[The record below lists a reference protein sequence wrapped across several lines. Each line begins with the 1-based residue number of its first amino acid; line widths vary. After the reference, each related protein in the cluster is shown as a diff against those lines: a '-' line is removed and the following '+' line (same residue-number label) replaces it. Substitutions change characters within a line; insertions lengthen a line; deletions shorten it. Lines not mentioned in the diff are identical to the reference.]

1 MIKVSVIIPVYNAE
15 RFLEKCLD
23 SIINQTLKEIEIICI
38 DDCSTDN
45 SLSILE
51 RYSHKDSRIIVLK
64 NEINKGSGGARN
76 IGINIAKGEY
86 IAFIDSDDF
95 IDSKYLELL
104 YYTGNKFD
112 ADLINT
118 ESIYFCNENES
129 IEELDLNNNFS
140 FKEGIRN
147 IDASS
152 LLNKLRKSTLEYTL
166 GWYACCKIW
175 RLSFLLKNK
184 LEFLNINNSEDFYFL
199 FMSLAHNPITA
210 YNGAAKYYYLQ
221 RESSLSKKG
230 AKESTLE
237 NARNNLPILIIYYNN
252 CPNNYKLN
260 IMNFIVSY
268 LFYLY
273 KDVKDIDSY
282 KLLID
287 TINIISEKSELFTT
301 NLFLK
306 KYFSKNGILK
316 NYDSFLFY
324 NELYSGTIRKILSK
338 PLLSFFKK
346 LDFIP

>member
-1 MIKVSVIIPVYNAE
+1 MIKVSVIIPVYNVE
-15 RFLEKCLD
+15 KYLEKCLD
-23 SIINQTLKEIEIICI
+23 SVINQTLKEIEIICI
-38 DDCSTDN
+38 DDCSSD
-45 SLSILE
+45 SSYSILE
-51 RYSHKDSRIIVLK
+51 RYSHKDSRIVVLK
-64 NEINKGSGGARN
+64 NEINKGSGRTRN

-95 IDSKYLELL
+95 VDSKYLELL
-104 YYTGNKFD
+104 YHTGNKFD

-118 ESIYFCNENES
+118 ESIYFCNENDS

-140 FKEGIRN
+140 FKEGVRN
-147 IDASS
+147 MDTSS

-175 RLSFLLKNK
+175 KLSFLLKNK

-199 FMSLAHNPITA
+199 FMALAHNPTTA
-210 YNGAAKYYYLQ
+210 YNGSAKYYYVQ

-230 AKESTLE
+230 AKESTLD
-237 NARNNLPILIIYYNN
+237 NARNNLPILINYYNG
-252 CPNNYKLN
+252 CPNHYKLN
-260 IMNFIVSY
+260 IINFICSY

-273 KDVKDIDSY
+273 KDTKDITSY

-287 TINIISEKSELFTT
+287 TINIISENTKLFTT

-316 NYDSFLFY
+316 NYDSFVFY
-324 NELYSGTIRKILSK
+324 NEFYSGTIRK
-338 PLLSFFKK
+338 LLSHSLLEFFKK